1 MYQLFFTII
10 FIIIIFIY
18 LYLNYNNIIYI
29 HNNFGDKLLIYKDN
43 NNIIKSNLL
52 NKLITNMY
60 ILRDYLYDNIDNYS
74 EFKEYIIQLKNNF
87 NKERTIIYETDPKS
101 NLRSYSLNKGEELS
115 ICMKDKNTNTLYDL
129 NLLTYVAIHEMSHFA
144 CPEIGHGLLF
154 QKIFNKFILIAI
166 DIGLYVKE
174 DYNKNPINYCGL
186 LLNSSIV

>member
-43 NNIIKSNLL
+43 NNIIKSNLF

-101 NLRSYSLNKGEELS
+101 NLTSYSLNKGEELS

-174 DYNKNPINYCGL
+174 DYNKNPINYCGS

>member
-1 MYQLFFTII
+1 
-10 FIIIIFIY
+10 
-18 LYLNYNNIIYI
+18 
-29 HNNFGDKLLIYKDN
+29 
-43 NNIIKSNLL
+43 
-52 NKLITNMY
+52 MY
-60 ILRDYLYDNIDNYS
+60 ILRDYLYDNIDNYN

-87 NKERTIIYETDPKS
+87 NKERTIIYETDPTS
-101 NLRSYSLNKGEELS
+101 NLTSYSVNKGEELS
-115 ICMKDKNTNTLYDL
+115 LCLKDKTTNNLYDL

-166 DIGLYVKE
+166 DIGLYIKE